1 MIDPGNADQASFFVK
16 SGEMI
21 VTVVGSVIMGE
32 NRTCTQ
38 CFQMPATS
46 FFSPSIVNIFVKLVA
61 LLKDN
66 FMKGWKH
73 FFLLFEHQSL
83 KESVQQFCIRKLRK
97 KTFSPGTAWDPWK
110 LAGLWHKHQKFV
122 ARGVVKVVFQRPWHH
137 WSYQSSASASALTFL
152 CPV

>member
-46 FFSPSIVNIFVKLVA
+46 FFSLSIVNIFVKLVV

-83 KESVQQFCIRKLRK
+83 KKKSVQ
-97 KTFSPGTAWDPWK
+97 
-110 LAGLWHKHQKFV
+110 
-122 ARGVVKVVFQRPWHH
+122 
-137 WSYQSSASASALTFL
+137 
-152 CPV
+152 

>member
-46 FFSPSIVNIFVKLVA
+46 FFSLSIVNIFVKLVV

-66 FMKGWKH
+66 FMKG
-73 FFLLFEHQSL
+73 
-83 KESVQQFCIRKLRK
+83 
-97 KTFSPGTAWDPWK
+97 
-110 LAGLWHKHQKFV
+110 
-122 ARGVVKVVFQRPWHH
+122 
-137 WSYQSSASASALTFL
+137 
-152 CPV
+152 